1 MMRFL
6 HVCVCVRF
14 VHVISRPSL
23 YLCVFVCA
31 TVCVGV
37 YVVVYMFVYMFVY
50 MYEYLHVCMGVC
62 VYVGNC
68 VCVRVLHECACLCD
82 TCK

>member
-1 MMRFL
+1 MYAVLVCAHVCMCVCRQPCVMRFL

-37 YVVVYMFVYMFVY
+37 YVVVYMFVYMFVH
-50 MYEYLHVCMGVC
+50 MFE
-62 VYVGNC
+62 
-68 VCVRVLHECACLCD
+68 
-82 TCK
+82 

>member
-1 MMRFL
+1 MRFL

-23 YLCVFVCA
+23 YLFVFVCA

-37 YVVVYMFVYMFVY
+37 YVVVYMFVYMF
-50 MYEYLHVCMGVC
+50 E
-62 VYVGNC
+62 
-68 VCVRVLHECACLCD
+68 
-82 TCK
+82 